1 MRRTESGEKDS
12 RQKGHAGWR
21 RGVVFSTM
29 AEQQLAQRTWPVRAE
44 QGPEERKRE
53 KKHTAWDGVR
63 ETLGRILLC
72 TDITRRS
79 GLESEHGASAQR
91 SWAKGKIKN
100 SLIYSIIPP
109 TSSIPFRAQPNSPQK
124 TRCRGLAQFASR
136 PYRMYSPPPT
146 LVFFLLIRAT
156 GIFHITH

>member
-1 MRRTESGEKDS
+1 MRMRRTESGEKDS

-44 QGPEERKRE
+44 RGPEERKRE

-91 SWAKGKIKN
+91 SWAKGKIKK
-100 SLIYSIIPP
+100 LTI
-109 TSSIPFRAQPNSPQK
+109 
-124 TRCRGLAQFASR
+124 TR
-136 PYRMYSPPPT
+136 Y
-146 LVFFLLIRAT
+146 I
-156 GIFHITH
+156 